1 MRERPRCIFII
12 IVSKSHKVTSSRLR
26 VGVLKLWRF
35 AFVLDDRKMA
45 GSGQAVDAT
54 HVPGR

>member
-1 MRERPRCIFII
+1 MRERPRRIY
-12 IVSKSHKVTSSRLR
+12 VSKSHKVTSSKLR
-26 VGVLKLWRF
+26 VGVLSYRGLL
-35 AFVLDDRKMA
+35 FVLDDRKMV

>member
-1 MRERPRCIFII
+1 MRERPRCIII
-12 IVSKSHKVTSSRLR
+12 IVSKSHKVTSSKLR
-26 VGVLKLWRF
+26 VGVLSYRGLL
-35 AFVLDDRKMA
+35 FVLDDRKMA